1 MSLLLEGLEDIL
13 TEEQKEK
20 LYPIARQWV
29 DGDQIT
35 QENITFV
42 EFGSRSDITAK
53 NWDTLKEQ
61 MLENFKSKEEDF
73 RRFEQNDEKECLE

>member
-1 MSLLLEGLEDIL
+1 MSLLLEGLDEIL
-13 TEEQKEK
+13 TKSQKER

-42 EFGSRSDITAK
+42 EFGQRSDVTT
-53 NWDTLKEQ
+53 NQWDKLKEQ
-61 MLENFKSKEEDF
+61 MLENFKSKEEDL
-73 RRFEQNDEKECLE
+73 RRFEQNDEKEFSE